1 MTGAVIDETTEA
13 VPLFDLSAMSAEV
26 DEAIQ
31 KGWKAI
37 MRSRRFIGG
46 PYVDRFEQDWAAYC
60 GTTDAIGVANGT
72 DALEITMRALDI
84 GPGDE
89 VILPANT
96 FTATAEAVVM
106 TGARPRFVDVDPES
120 LLLSPETITP
130 AINGRTA
137 AILVVHLYGHMPDME
152 AILDLASAR
161 GLAIIEDA
169 AQAHGSTWRGKKAGS
184 FGRAGCFS
192 FYPGKNL
199 GAYGDGGAIVT
210 NDTELATK
218 IRSTSN
224 HGRSLNSK
232 YSHDSAGRNSR
243 LDAVQAVVLSTKLP
257 RLDAWN
263 TSRRSAIAAYSEE
276 LQGWARCMVESTG
289 ESISAYH
296 QNVVRVQD
304 RARVQR
310 ELLRR
315 EIETDI
321 HYPTPLHMMRFYGHR
336 TGPLPVAELA
346 ANEVLSLP
354 LFPNITSEQIAR
366 VCLHLRDVLED
377 V

>member
-1 MTGAVIDETTEA
+1 MTIAAIDESTET

-46 PYVDRFEQDWAAYC
+46 PYVDRFEHDWAAYC
-60 GTTDAIGVANGT
+60 GTGEAIGVANGT
-72 DALEITMRALDI
+72 DALEITIRALDI

-89 VILPANT
+89 VILPTNT
-96 FTATAEAVVM
+96 FTATAEAVAM

-120 LLLSPETITP
+120 LLLSPETIMP

-137 AILVVHLYGHMPDME
+137 AIVIVHLYGHMPDMG
-152 AILDLASAR
+152 AILRLASAR
-161 GLAIIEDA
+161 GLAVIEDA
-169 AQAHGSTWRGKKAGS
+169 AQAHGSTWRGQKAGS
-184 FGRAGCFS
+184 FGTAGCFS

-210 NDTELATK
+210 DDTELAGK
-218 IRSTSN
+218 IRSAGN
-224 HGRSLNSK
+224 HGRSNTSK
-232 YSHDSAGRNSR
+232 YAHDLAGRNSR
-243 LDAVQAVVLSTKLP
+243 LDALQAVVLSTKLP

-263 TSRRSAIAAYSEE
+263 ASRRKAIAIYSDR
-276 LQGWARCMVESTG
+276 LQERASCMVAATG

-296 QNVVRVQD
+296 QNVIRVRD
-304 RARVQR
+304 RARVRR

-321 HYPTPLHMMRFYGHR
+321 HYPTPLHSMGFYGHR

-354 LFPNITSEQIAR
+354 LFPSITSEQIDR
-366 VCLHLRDVLED
+366 VCSHLRDVLGD